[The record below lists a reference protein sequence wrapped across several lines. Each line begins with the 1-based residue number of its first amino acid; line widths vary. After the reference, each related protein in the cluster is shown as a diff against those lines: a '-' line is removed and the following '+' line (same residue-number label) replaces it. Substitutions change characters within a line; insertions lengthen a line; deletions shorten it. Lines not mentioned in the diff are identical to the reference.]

1 MKKWMV
7 FVLVAAVALPAAAQ
21 WPPEGDGHNSL
32 PEYRFE
38 VPDSLSRMTSWRPS
52 YELPARSALM
62 QPAVSMTSAILL
74 PANRM
79 PSRFDFPENKVYRTP
94 HVWISNGQAWNWGSY
109 PDAYLDA
116 RTLSFPMPR

>member
-7 FVLVAAVALPAAAQ
+7 CVLVAVWAVSAVAQL
-21 WPPEGDGHNSL
+21 PPEVDGGKSL
-32 PEYRFE
+32 PTDHFE

-52 YELPARSALM
+52 YELPARPVLM
-62 QPAVSMTSAILL
+62 QPSVSRTSAILL
-74 PANRM
+74 PADRM

-109 PDAYLDA
+109 PDSYLDA
-116 RTLSFPMPR
+116 RTLSFPLPR